1 MRQKSARWIPS
12 VFLSLQDDSTEPK
25 IVPCRGIFSIKP
37 WVSVG
42 TDG

>member
-1 MRQKSARWIPS
+1 MMQKSATLIPS
-12 VFLSLQDDSTEPK
+12 VLPSLQDNCTEPK

-42 TDG
+42 TCG